1 MPEIKPLQKVLIANR
16 GEIAVRVI
24 RACKD
29 AGIGSVAVYAE
40 PDRDALFVRLAD
52 EAHSLGG
59 ATPADSYLDIAK
71 IIAVAESAGADS
83 VHPGYGFL
91 AENAGFAQAVIDAGL
106 TWIGP
111 PPEAIENLGDKA
123 KAKHIAQK
131 ANAPLAPGTK
141 DPVKD
146 ADEVVAFAKE
156 NGLPVAIKAVF
167 GGGGRGLKVAR
178 TLEEIPELY
187 ESAVREAV
195 GAFGRGECLVEK
207 FLDRPRH
214 VETQCLADQHGN
226 VVVVSTRDCSL
237 QRRHQKLVEEAP
249 APFLTDDQVARLY
262 ESSKAILREAGYVG
276 AGTCEFLV
284 AKDGTISFLEV
295 NTRLQVEHCVSE
307 EVTGIDL
314 VREMFRI
321 AAGEELGYDDPP
333 VRGHSIEF
341 RINAEDGGRNFMP
354 APGTLTAWQ
363 PPQGPGV
370 RLDGGYE
377 NGETV
382 PGSFDSLIAKLI
394 VTGRDRTQA
403 LERSRRALA
412 EFVVD
417 GMPTVIPFHR
427 AVVDD
432 PAYVGASTPSGPA
445 DPGLVRRLHD
455 LDRDGLR
462 QPDRAVRRRHRRTA
476 TSPWSGSAVTVEV
489 GGKRL
494 EVVLPGGLGGL
505 ARRPGRRRQEA
516 EAGRRQEGGRRRQR
530 RRRHQP
536 DAGHHRQGRRRGGPD
551 ARRGRRR
558 GRARGDEDGAAAQ
571 GPQGRHGHR
580 PPGRGRRHGHQ
591 RRRDLRAEGLTH
603 PAPHRR
609 AGPRRAAARRRPP
622 LGDRRRTRPRSG
634 AGTVRCSS
642 GRARRTCSSPTTWCC
657 GWHRSA
663 PLRPSPWR
671 GRPPPPSRSRLSAHP
686 CPAPVTSTAG
696 LLVEEVDGMVVTAL
710 PARPGR
716 RRSTTTS

>member
-1 MPEIKPLQKVLIANR
+1 MAETTPLTKVLIANR

-29 AGIGSVAVYAE
+29 SGIGSVAVYAE
-40 PDRDALFVRLAD
+40 PDRDALFVRIAD

-59 ATPADSYLDIAK
+59 STPADSYLDIGKLLDVAK
-71 IIAVAESAGADS
+71 KSGADS

-91 AENAGFAQAVIDAGL
+91 AENAEFAQAVLDAGL
-106 TWIGP
+106 IWIGP
-111 PPEAIENLGDKA
+111 PPSAIENLGDKV
-123 KAKHIAQK
+123 KARHIAERVG
-131 ANAPLAPGTK
+131 APLAPGTK
-141 DPVKD
+141 DPLEN
-146 ADEVVAFAKE
+146 ADEAVTFAKE
-156 NGLPVAIKAVF
+156 HGLPIAIKAAF

-178 TLEEIPELY
+178 ELDEVADAF

-195 GAFGRGECLVEK
+195 SAFGRGECFVEK

-249 APFLTDDQVARLY
+249 APFLTDDQVSRLY
-262 ESSKAILREAGYVG
+262 DASKAILREAGYVG

-321 AAGEELGYDDPP
+321 AAGEELGYDDPE
-333 VRGHSIEF
+333 VRGHSIEY
-341 RINAEDGGRNFMP
+341 RINAEDGGANFMP
-354 APGTLTAWQ
+354 APGTLTAWS

-382 PGSFDSLIAKLI
+382 PGAFDSLIAKLI

-403 LERSRRALA
+403 LERSRRALD

-432 PAYVGASTPSGPA
+432 PAFIGDGGAFTVYTTWIETDFDNQITPYGGAAAEADEPA
-445 DPGLVRRLHD
+445 E
-455 LDRDGLR
+455 R
-462 QPDRAVRRRHRRTA
+462 QR
-476 TSPWSGSAVTVEV
+476 VTVEV
-489 GGKRL
+489 DGRRI

-505 ARRPGRRRQEA
+505 G
-516 EAGRRQEGGRRRQR
+516 AGGGGTKKPKRS
-530 RRRHQP
+530 
-536 DAGHHRQGRRRGGPD
+536 AGKK
-551 ARRGRRR
+551 A
-558 GRARGDEDGAAAQ
+558 GAAASGDAVASPMQ
-571 GPQGRHGHR
+571 GTIVKVVVEEGQ
-580 PPGRGRRHGHQ
+580 Q
-591 RRRDLRAEGLTH
+591 VAEGDTVVVLE
-603 PAPHRR
+603 AMKMEQ
-609 AGPRRAAARRRPP
+609 P
-622 LGDRRRTRPRSG
+622 LKAHK
-634 AGTVRCSS
+634 AGTVTGLQAEVGS
-642 GRARRTCSSPTTWCC
+642 T
-657 GWHRSA
+657 
-663 PLRPSPWR
+663 
-671 GRPPPPSRSRLSAHP
+671 
-686 CPAPVTSTAG
+686 VTSGAVICE
-696 LLVEEVDGMVVTAL
+696 LKD
-710 PARPGR
+710 
-716 RRSTTTS
+716 

>member
-1 MPEIKPLQKVLIANR
+1 MQPRVVQAIDPDVERPEPIWRAIVCTAGRPAVHTHEERTLPDVTPLQPLQKVLIANR

-29 AGIGSVAVYAE
+29 AAVASVAVYAE

-52 EAHSLGG
+52 EAHTLGG

-71 IIAVAESAGADS
+71 IIAVAERSGADS

-91 AENAGFAQAVIDAGL
+91 AENADFARAVLDAGL
-106 TWIGP
+106 VWIGP
-111 PPEAIENLGDKA
+111 PPEAIESLGDKVRA
-123 KAKHIAQK
+123 RHIAEK
-131 ANAPLAPGTK
+131 VGAPLAPGTH
-141 DPVKD
+141 DPLEN
-146 ADEVVAFAKE
+146 ADEAVAFAQE
-156 NGLPVAIKAVF
+156 HGLPIAIKAAF

-178 TLEEIPELY
+178 EMSEVAEAY

-195 GAFGRGECLVEK
+195 TAFGRGECFVEK

-214 VETQCLADQHGN
+214 VETQCLADRHGN

-249 APFLTDDQVARLY
+249 APFLSDDQVTRLY
-262 ESSKAILREAGYVG
+262 DSSKAILREAGYVG

-284 AKDGTISFLEV
+284 GQDGTISFLEV

-354 APGTLTAWQ
+354 APGTLSSWH

-403 LERSRRALA
+403 LERARRALA

-432 PAYVGASTPSGPA
+432 PAYVGPSNPSGQGSFDVHTTWIETDFDNTIEPYAGA
-445 DPGLVRRLHD
+445 DAETDEPVE
-455 LDRDGLR
+455 
-462 QPDRAVRRRHRRTA
+462 RHT
-476 TSPWSGSAVTVEV
+476 VVVEV
-489 GGKRL
+489 GGRRL
-494 EVVLPGGLGGL
+494 EVSLPGGLGT
-505 ARRPGRRRQEA
+505 
-516 EAGRRQEGGRRRQR
+516 
-530 RRRHQP
+530 
-536 DAGHHRQGRRRGGPD
+536 
-551 ARRGRRR
+551 
-558 GRARGDEDGAAAQ
+558 GAAVGSAAGAKKPKRSPAKKAAAAAGGDAVTCPMQ
-571 GPQGRHGHR
+571 GTIVKVAVEEGQEVDEGDVIVVLEAMKMEQPLKAHKQGTVTG
-580 PPGRGRRHGHQ
+580 
-591 RRRDLRAEGLTH
+591 LRAEV
-603 PAPHRR
+603 
-609 AGPRRAAARRRPP
+609 
-622 LGDRRRTRPRSG
+622 G
-634 AGTVRCSS
+634 ATVTNGAVICE
-642 GRARRTCSSPTTWCC
+642 
-657 GWHRSA
+657 
-663 PLRPSPWR
+663 LK
-671 GRPPPPSRSRLSAHP
+671 
-686 CPAPVTSTAG
+686 
-696 LLVEEVDGMVVTAL
+696 D
-710 PARPGR
+710 
-716 RRSTTTS
+716 